1 MYDKRN
7 WMGII
12 KTLND
17 ANQYQKIHTMNR
29 VQLLEDALTFTQIGD
44 LDYGIAFQ
52 MLKYLKHEKEYTPWL
67 AALGGIDPISKLT
80 KRSPIH
86 GMYQVRKQIYVSHL
100 LICNPPECECVVCT
114 IKI

>member
-17 ANQYQKIHTMNR
+17 PNQYQKIHTMNR
-29 VQLLEDALTFTQIGD
+29 VQLLEDALTFAQIGD

-52 MLKYLKHEKEYTPWL
+52 MLKYLKHEEEYTPWM
-67 AALGGIDPISKLT
+67 AALGGIGPISKLI
-80 KRSPIH
+80 KRSPIQ
-86 GMYQVRKQIYVSHL
+86 GIYQVRRQTYESF
-100 LICNPPECECVVCT
+100 T
-114 IKI
+114 